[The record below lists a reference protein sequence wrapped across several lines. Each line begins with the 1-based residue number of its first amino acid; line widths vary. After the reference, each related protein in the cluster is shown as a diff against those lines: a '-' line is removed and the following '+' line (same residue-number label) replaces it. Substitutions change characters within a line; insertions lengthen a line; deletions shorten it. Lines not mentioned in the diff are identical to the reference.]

1 MDVTTLKPRSR
12 PDPGWL
18 LRRPAASATGRIFCF
33 PYSGIGGS
41 MFNRWPRW
49 IGGAGGIELCPLQP
63 PGRENRM
70 RVPHFGTYEALAADL
85 APHLRQYL
93 DRPFAF
99 FGHCAAAL
107 PAFETVRRLASAGAP
122 LPSRLVVSAQ
132 VPPHLCPHDR
142 FLGYDDER
150 LAAELADLV
159 VARGGHPHP
168 LLIQMTLDVL
178 RHDLDAN
185 RQYRTDVPVSVP
197 VGITVLHWADDP
209 EVRQPELAEWAAY
222 ADDVRLVVLAG
233 GHYEFLAGGPEL
245 LEELAKGVVAQ
256 HAHR

>member
-1 MDVTTLKPRSR
+1 VDVSVPPPRSR

-18 LRRPAASATGRIFCF
+18 LRRPAAAAKGRIFCL
-33 PYSGIGGS
+33 PYSGIGAS

-49 IGGAGGIELCPLQP
+49 IGEVGDIEVCPVQLP
-63 PGRENRM
+63 ARENRM
-70 RVPHFGTYEALAADL
+70 RVPHYGTYEALAEDL
-85 APHLRQYL
+85 VPHLQPYL

-107 PAFETVRRLASAGAP
+107 PAFEVVRRLAAAGAA

-150 LAAELADLV
+150 LAEELADLI
-159 VARGGHPHP
+159 VARGGEPHP

-178 RHDLDAN
+178 RRDLDAN
-185 RQYRTDVPVSVP
+185 RQYRADAPTRVPT
-197 VGITVLHWADDP
+197 GITVLHWADDP
-209 EVRQPELAEWAAY
+209 EVTQQELTEWGAY
-222 ADDVRLVVLAG
+222 ADDVRLAVLAG
-233 GHYEFLAGGPEL
+233 GHYEFLSGGADL
-245 LEELAKGVVAQ
+245 LEVLAESAVTA
-256 HAHR
+256 HAHG